1 MQLARMLFPW
11 AQGQRPSVGT
21 PGRTPV
27 TRRRRGGRPH
37 LDQEDLGS
45 LPTACHHAACHPL
58 ETLWERQPAQSPAP
72 TTEDCLDSLART
84 RPALRLL
91 LYAIQ

>member
-11 AQGQRPSVGT
+11 AQGPSPSVET
-21 PGRTPV
+21 PGRPPV
-27 TRRRRGGRPH
+27 TRRRRGGRPPP
-37 LDQEDLGS
+37 DQADPGGH
-45 LPTACHHAACHPL
+45 PAACHQAACHPL
-58 ETLWERQPAQSPAP
+58 EMPWERPPSQSPAP

-91 LYAIQ
+91 LYASQ